1 MLTYLKVNI
10 QLTPYYTFAR
20 IILEFYQ
27 ENFKKMLRL
36 LYLITILLTNITCIC
51 GQIVLVNQP
60 VEGYKGD
67 GQVIAYSNN
76 RILLKLSKDGNWPRQ
91 IIWKVKTGKGPSCFV
106 TFNSSGWNYTPS
118 RDTCGLD
125 WALVKSQIIESQ
137 LFVSNIG
144 TSSQTNSY
152 STLNES
158 FRQIAL
164 QRSDSINLL
173 MSFIVDTSI
182 DAKNSIV
189 LDSSSLRNKSLESQL
204 MKAPSNPL
212 RNGETP
218 SEVTI
223 SVEESMKQ
231 LINSDKNIPNQFD
244 STHVLNTSK
253 YKIYKDLK
261 SHRKDT
267 VLSTLL
273 LQYSTKDS
281 SMEIQQNNN
290 NLLKSLSSES
300 KKKINRPGLKSENF
314 ENKDTTNKSSTFGV
328 KNKDV
333 LIKTTLESMELDRP
347 VKQTPDDLKNEK
359 STLPIVN
366 LSPTENNLPNAP
378 FISVASFRT
387 LTYTKSVIHLFDCP
401 GGCKIVR
408 SSKEDYYRIGFYP
421 LENTIYIELMNIRKI
436 YPDAWLVK

>member
-36 LYLITILLTNITCIC
+36 SYLITILLTNITCIC
-51 GQIVLVNQP
+51 GQIVLVKQP

-67 GQVIAYSNN
+67 GEVIAYSNN

-91 IIWKVKTGKGPSCFV
+91 IIWRVKTGKGPSCFV
-106 TFNSSGWNYTPS
+106 TFNSSGWNYAPS

-125 WALVKSQIIESQ
+125 WAFVKSQIIESQ

-158 FRQIAL
+158 FRQIAI
-164 QRSDSINLL
+164 QGSDSINLL
-173 MSFIVDTSI
+173 MSFIGDKSI
-182 DAKNSIV
+182 DTKNSIE
-189 LDSSSLRNKSLESQL
+189 LDYSSLKNESLESPL

-212 RNGETP
+212 GTSENP
-218 SEVTI
+218 SKDTT
-223 SVEESMKQ
+223 SVEKSMKQ
-231 LINSDKNIPNQFD
+231 SINSDKNIPNQFD
-244 STHVLNTSK
+244 SSNVLNTSK
-253 YKIYKDLK
+253 
-261 SHRKDT
+261 
-267 VLSTLL
+267 
-273 LQYSTKDS
+273 
-281 SMEIQQNNN
+281 E
-290 NLLKSLSSES
+290 
-300 KKKINRPGLKSENF
+300 KINRQELNSQNF
-314 ENKDTTNKSSTFGV
+314 EKKDTTKKNSTFGA
-328 KNKDV
+328 KNKV
-333 LIKTTLESMELDRP
+333 ILNKNTVELMVPDHP
-347 VKQTPDDLKNEK
+347 IKQTPDDLKNEK
-359 STLPIVN
+359 TTPTVDN
-366 LSPTENNLPNAP
+366 PSPTEPNLPNAP

-401 GGCKIVR
+401 SGCKIVR

-421 LENTIYIELMNIRKI
+421 LENNIFIELMNIRKI

>member
-1 MLTYLKVNI
+1 
-10 QLTPYYTFAR
+10 
-20 IILEFYQ
+20 
-27 ENFKKMLRL
+27 MLRL

-51 GQIVLVNQP
+51 GQIVLVKQP

-67 GQVIAYSNN
+67 GEVIAYSNN

-106 TFNSSGWNYTPS
+106 TFNSSGWNYVPS

-125 WALVKSQIIESQ
+125 WAFVKSQIIESQ

-189 LDSSSLRNKSLESQL
+189 LDSSSPRNKSLESQL

-300 KKKINRPGLKSENF
+300 KKKINAEN
-314 ENKDTTNKSSTFGV
+314 
-328 KNKDV
+328 
-333 LIKTTLESMELDRP
+333 L
-347 VKQTPDDLKNEK
+347 
-359 STLPIVN
+359 
-366 LSPTENNLPNAP
+366 
-378 FISVASFRT
+378 
-387 LTYTKSVIHLFDCP
+387 
-401 GGCKIVR
+401 
-408 SSKEDYYRIGFYP
+408 
-421 LENTIYIELMNIRKI
+421 
-436 YPDAWLVK
+436 